1 MTHKFYDCLGV
12 NKNASQDE
20 IKKAYKKNA
29 MLWHP
34 DKNKNNPEAEDKFK
48 EISASYDILS
58 DENKRSEYDRLGDD
72 NYNNDNGSRNENV
85 DPREIFEKFFGN
97 RGNGFSHHFNFG
109 FPQENNNNC
118 NDIHQYYNVSLD
130 DVYFGINKNMKFNIK
145 YYCKKCN
152 IKCDNCNGKGTINQV
167 IKMGFLTQLCTMNCD
182 KCYGKCCVTKNNKS
196 CPECKGDGYYET
208 EQNANLGIPKGFDD
222 NTRTLF
228 ENLGEQPMFK
238 GQKPGNLIL
247 ELKITEHKYFTRRG
261 NDLLYKVSI
270 SFIESIIG
278 KDIIINY
285 FGEELK
291 LNINQ
296 FGIINPTKKYMI
308 KNKGLPLLNNVDK
321 KGNLILEFD
330 ISYPKKLKENTDIKT
345 FEELLQKSFE

>member
-1 MTHKFYDCLGV
+1 MTYKFYDFLGV

-34 DKNKNNPEAEDKFK
+34 DKNKDNPEAEEKFK
-48 EISASYDILS
+48 EISAAYEVLS

-72 NYNNDNGSRNENV
+72 NYNNDNGANV
-85 DPREIFEKFFGN
+85 DPGEIFERFFGN

-109 FPQENNNNC
+109 FPHENNNKC
-118 NDIHQYYNVSLD
+118 SDIHQNYNATLE
-130 DVYFGINKNMKFNIK
+130 DVYFGINKNIKFNVK

-152 IKCDNCNGKGTINQV
+152 NKCDNCNGKGIVNQV
-167 IKMGFLTQLCTMNCD
+167 IKMGFFTQLCSMQCD
-182 KCYGKCCVTKNNKS
+182 KCNGKCSISKNNKS
-196 CPECKGDGYYET
+196 CNDCKGKGYYEI

-222 NTRTLF
+222 NIKTLF
-228 ENLGEQPMFK
+228 ENLGEQPRLNN
-238 GQKPGNLIL
+238 QQPGNLIL
-247 ELKITEHKYFTRRG
+247 EIKIENHKHFIRKG
-261 NDLLYKVSI
+261 NDLLYKVYI

-296 FGIINPTKKYMI
+296 FGIINPTKHYMI
-308 KNKGLPLLNNVDK
+308 KNKGLPILNNNDK
-321 KGNLILEFD
+321 KGNMILEFI
-330 ISYPKKLKENTDIKT
+330 ISYPKKINDNIDLESFKEI
-345 FEELLQKSFE
+345 LSKSLE